1 MGMVI
6 VNYFN
11 NIAFNEKGQMMT
23 IEAFLGALLIITA
36 LLFVVSQ
43 APSGVQHADAQ
54 SKTQLTYYAKD
65 TIGLLKNSQPPL
77 NTGYDNYLQYY
88 MSEKKFDDIN
98 EFFND
103 TLPDNVVYNIELYD
117 GRRYLPII
125 RNGYP
130 STNGISFNEIIII
143 KGAPAGGVGNLT
155 GTYITSKSFDNGS
168 LIIPMDEQ
176 QNNNITAYNL
186 ILRISGLGIPVYQLL
201 MDPRVK
207 DSSGNDLT
215 ESKYPINTSLDP
227 WSESGTINLRSY
239 AGGPYVIDVEDLTPI
254 FLDRIKDWA
263 ENPIDVP
270 SGKIDEI
277 EFNDSMVNNQIN
289 IIFTLSNGSTRN
301 VNITTDYS
309 NVTILNNDDSGND
322 SEFLYIDTT
331 SIAFDDCNK
340 SKIIGIVMF
349 NQAPFNLTISNI
361 TIECSNRQVSNITID
376 GIDYSASSST
386 VEVDI
391 DLLHNDAERKVTVH
405 KITSK
410 FSYPYT
416 TWLTGSPRIAVYPK
430 DGTMR
435 NYYSDSGIS
444 YTVLSNGNILNGDLR
459 NYDILIMPHINI
471 IETSL
476 SNDSVVENIIKW
488 VSGGGVLLAECDS
501 LKKIDD
507 RVEEVDQENHTW
519 HGFIGVKHQENFN
532 TNNTIQFV
540 GRSLDVDGDT
550 FGHYFINYT
559 EKDGSY
565 LHPLAQSYTEDGTLP
580 GTDGTISAFWL
591 NNTLSGGNINP
602 DNSILAV
609 PQVTGSYGLAYP
621 KVSFI
626 EAPFDKGTVIY
637 LAGHDQSTL
646 IQQRERFIFNSILYS
661 TTAKVYSY
669 GLLEFRIT
677 MWYK

>member
-1 MGMVI
+1 M
-6 VNYFN
+6 NYFN

-186 ILRISGLGIPVYQLL
+186 ILRISDLGIPVYQLL

-207 DSSGNDLT
+207 DSSGIDLN

-227 WSESGTINLRSY
+227 WSEISTYGLRDY

-254 FLDRIKDWA
+254 FLDQIKDWA

-270 SGKIDEI
+270 SSKIDEI

-289 IIFTLSNGSTRN
+289 ITFILSNGSKKIIN
-301 VNITTDYS
+301 LTTGTS
-309 NVTILNNDDSGND
+309 TIASVDGADSGND
-322 SEFLYIDTT
+322 SEFLEIDTT

-349 NQAPFNLTISNI
+349 NRAPFNLTISNI
-361 TIECSNRQVSNITID
+361 TIESSNRQVSNITID
-376 GIDYSASSST
+376 KKDYSASSST

-391 DLLHNDAERKVTVH
+391 DLLHNDAARKVTVH

-444 YTVLSNGNILNGDLR
+444 YTVLDNNRITNGDLR
-459 NYDILIMPHINI
+459 NFDILIIPHTNI
-471 IETSL
+471 SEDNMNDDVAGNVTIWL
-476 SNDSVVENIIKW
+476 SE
-488 VSGGGVLLAECDS
+488 GGVLLAECAS
-501 LKKIDD
+501 ISGIDE
-507 RVEEVDQENHTW
+507 RAEAVDPDNHTW
-519 HGFIGVKHQENFN
+519 YGFIGVKHQGYYNI
-532 TNNTIQFV
+532 NNTIQFI
-540 GRSLDVDGDT
+540 G
-550 FGHYFINYT
+550 FGSGQDNFNYFNYSQT
-559 EKDGSY
+559 NGSY

-591 NNTLSGGNINP
+591 NGTLSSGNINP

-609 PQVTGSYGLAYP
+609 PQGTGSDGLAYP
-621 KVSFI
+621 KVTFI

-637 LAGHDQSTL
+637 LAGHDQSTFS
-646 IQQRERFIFNSILYS
+646 QQRERLIFNSILYS

>member
-1 MGMVI
+1 M
-6 VNYFN
+6 NYFN

-43 APSGVQHADAQ
+43 APSGVQQANAQ
-54 SKTQLTYYAKD
+54 SKTQLTYYGKD
-65 TIGLLKNSQPPL
+65 TIDLLKNSQPPL

-88 MSEKKFDDIN
+88 LSEKKFDEIN

-117 GRRYLPII
+117 GGRYLPII

-130 STNGISFNEIIII
+130 SANGISFNEIIIT
-143 KGAPAGGVGNLT
+143 KGAPAGGIGHLT
-155 GTYITSKSFDNGS
+155 GTYITYESFGNGS
-168 LIIPMDEQ
+168 LIIPMDEK

-186 ILRISGLGIPVYQLL
+186 IFRISDLGIPVYQLL
-201 MDPRVK
+201 MDPRVN
-207 DSSGNDLT
+207 DSSGNDLN
-215 ESKYPINTSLDP
+215 ESEYPINTSLDP
-227 WSESGTINLRSY
+227 WSESGTTNLRSY

-254 FLDRIKDWA
+254 FSDQIKDWA

-270 SGKIDEI
+270 SSKIDEI
-277 EFNDSMVNNQIN
+277 EFNGSMVNNQIN
-289 IIFTLSNGSTRN
+289 IIFTLSNGSTRI
-301 VNITTDYS
+301 VNITTDYH
-309 NVTILNNDDSGND
+309 NVTILNNDDSGNG
-322 SEFLYIDTT
+322 SEFLDIDTT

-349 NQAPFNLTISNI
+349 NRAPFNLTISNI
-361 TIECSNRQVSNITID
+361 TIESSNRQVSNITID
-376 GIDYSASSST
+376 KKDCSASSST

-391 DLLHNDAERKVTVH
+391 GLLHNDAARKVTVH
-405 KITSK
+405 KIASE

-444 YTVLSNGNILNGDLR
+444 YTLLDNDRITNGDLR
-459 NYDILIMPHINI
+459 NFDILIIPHTNI
-471 IETSL
+471 SEDNM
-476 SNDSVVENIIKW
+476 NDDVAGNVTIW
-488 VSGGGVLLAECDS
+488 VSRGGVLLAECAS
-501 LKKIDD
+501 IKGIDE
-507 RVEEVDQENHTW
+507 RAETVDLDNHTW
-519 HGFIGVKHQENFN
+519 YGFIGIKHQGDYN
-532 TNNTIQFV
+532 TNNTIQFI
-540 GRSLDVDGDT
+540 GLNPEQDN
-550 FGHYFINYT
+550 FNYLNYSQT
-559 EKDGSY
+559 NGSY

-609 PQVTGSYGLAYP
+609 PQGTGSDGLAYP
-621 KVSFI
+621 KVTFI
-626 EAPFDKGTVIY
+626 EAPFNKGTVIY

-646 IQQRERFIFNSILYS
+646 IQQRERLIFNSILYS

-669 GLLEFRIT
+669 GLLEIRIT

>member
-6 VNYFN
+6 MNYFN
-11 NIAFNEKGQMMT
+11 NIVFNEKGQMMT

-43 APSGVQHADAQ
+43 APSGVQQANAQ
-54 SKTQLTYYAKD
+54 SKTQLTYYGED
-65 TIGLLKNSQPPL
+65 TIDLLKNSQPPP

-88 MSEKKFDDIN
+88 LSEKKFDEIN
-98 EFFND
+98 EFFSD

-117 GRRYLPII
+117 GGRYIPII

-130 STNGISFNEIIII
+130 SANGISFNEIIII

-207 DSSGNDLT
+207 GSSGDDLT
-215 ESKYPINTSLDP
+215 ESEYPINTSLDP
-227 WSESGTINLRSY
+227 WSESSSINLRSY
-239 AGGPYVIDVEDLTPI
+239 AGGPYVIDIEDLTPI
-254 FLDRIKDWA
+254 FLHQIKDWA

-270 SGKIDEI
+270 SSKIDKI

-289 IIFTLSNGSTRN
+289 ITFTLSNGSKKIINLAAGTST
-301 VNITTDYS
+301 ITSVDGA
-309 NVTILNNDDSGND
+309 DSGND
-322 SEFLYIDTT
+322 SEFLDIDTT

-340 SKIIGIVMF
+340 SKIIGIVIF
-349 NQAPFNLTISNI
+349 NRAPFNLTISNI
-361 TIECSNRQVSNITID
+361 TIESSNRQVSNITINRK
-376 GIDYSASSST
+376 DYSASSST

-391 DLLHNDAERKVTVH
+391 DLLHNDTARKVTVH
-405 KITSK
+405 KITNK

-430 DGTMR
+430 DGTMK

-444 YTVLSNGNILNGDLR
+444 YTVLDNDRITNGDLR
-459 NYDILIMPHINI
+459 NFDILIIPHTNI
-471 IETSL
+471 SEDNM
-476 SNDSVVENIIKW
+476 NDDVAGNVTIW
-488 VSGGGVLLAECDS
+488 VSEGGVLLAECAS
-501 LKKIDD
+501 ISGIDE
-507 RVEEVDQENHTW
+507 RAEAVDPDNHTW
-519 HGFIGVKHQENFN
+519 YGFIGVKHQGYYN
-532 TNNTIQFV
+532 TNNTIQFI
-540 GRSLDVDGDT
+540 G
-550 FGHYFINYT
+550 FGSGQGNFNYFNYSQT
-559 EKDGSY
+559 NGSY

-580 GTDGTISAFWL
+580 GTGGTISAFWL

-609 PQVTGSYGLAYP
+609 PQGTGSDGLAYP
-621 KVSFI
+621 KVTFI

-637 LAGHDQSTL
+637 LAGHDQSTSS
-646 IQQRERFIFNSILYS
+646 QQRERFIFSSILYS

-669 GLLEFRIT
+669 GLLEIRIT